1 MLFKK
6 LIAPL
11 QQWLMSQNKCV
22 GCGREL
28 SVAEHKDHGKNEEL
42 VYCQCKRVYM
52 FTKSNKAY
60 RRALIEELP
69 KNA

>member
-11 QQWLMSQNKCV
+11 QQWLMSQGKCV

-28 SVAEHKDHGKNEEL
+28 NEAKHKEYKKNEEL
-42 VYCQCKRVYM
+42 VYCQCNRVYM